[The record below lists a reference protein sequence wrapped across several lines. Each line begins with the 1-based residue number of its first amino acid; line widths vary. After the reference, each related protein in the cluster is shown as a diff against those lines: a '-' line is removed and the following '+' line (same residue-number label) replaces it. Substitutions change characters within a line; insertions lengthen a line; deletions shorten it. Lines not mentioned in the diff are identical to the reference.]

1 MKESEQYYSRIRN
14 EQVGRE
20 SDLLSS
26 LLQNSEEL
34 KALTGFEADLGIRR
48 NEILFKVTTQIEDT
62 RSQLKQAEQL
72 VQRLKKHLSQL
83 ESLHRALTKK

>member
-1 MKESEQYYSRIRN
+1 MRESEQYYSQIRK

-34 KALTGFEADLGIRR
+34 KSLTGF
-48 NEILFKVTTQIEDT
+48 EILFKVTTQIEDT

-72 VQRLKKHLSQL
+72 VQRLKKHLNQL

>member
-1 MKESEQYYSRIRN
+1 MKESEQYYSQIRR
-14 EQVGRE
+14 EQAGRE

-26 LLQNSEEL
+26 LLDSSEEL
-34 KALTGFEADLGIRR
+34 KRLTGFEADIGIRR

-72 VQRLKKHLSQL
+72 VQRLKKHLGQL
-83 ESLHRALTKK
+83 EGLHRALTKK